1 MPIASFPPPVEEDA
15 RMAELALARL
25 TDSPALDTVAEPL
38 SRGVRRAYEAAGP
51 AGQQLKN
58 AAHGVWLGHPLHP
71 VFTDIPIG
79 AWTTALALDCAAD
92 GDAAMGR
99 AATFAMGVGLA
110 GALGAAV
117 TGLTDWSETQG
128 ESRRTG
134 LLHGL
139 LNITAT
145 TLFATS
151 WAMRQRDSHDTGRAA
166 AWAGY
171 AVAIGAA
178 WFGGNLVYD
187 QRIGVT
193 NADAH
198 LPEEFTPVLRSDALA
213 ENTMVRA
220 RVGKADVLLVRQ
232 NGRVCALAH
241 DCAHLG
247 GPLSEGT
254 LKDGSV
260 ICPWH
265 GSEFALEDG
274 RVLTGPSTHNQP
286 CLDVRERDGQIE
298 VKARG

>member
-1 MPIASFPPPVEEDA
+1 MDSTN
-15 RMAELALARL
+15 ALMQVV
-25 TDSPALDTVAEPL
+25 DSPALDRIAEPL
-38 SRGVRRAYEAAGP
+38 SNAVRGAYEAAGP
-51 AGQQLKN
+51 AGRQLKD

-71 VFTDIPIG
+71 VFTDLPLG
-79 AWTTALALDCAAD
+79 AWTTALALDCTAN
-92 GDAAMGR
+92 GDEGKRR

-128 ESRRTG
+128 QSRRTG
-134 LLHGL
+134 LVHGL

-151 WAMRQRDSHDTGRAA
+151 WAMRRRDSHDTGRAA

-171 AVAIGAA
+171 AIAIGAA

-193 NADAH
+193 NTDPN

-213 ENTMVRA
+213 ENTMVRV
-220 RVGKADVLLVRQ
+220 RVDKADILLVRQ
-232 NGRVCALAH
+232 NGRICALSH

-254 LKDGSV
+254 LKEGSV
-260 ICPWH
+260 VCPWH

-274 RVLTGPSTHNQP
+274 RVITGPSTHNQP
-286 CLDVRERDGQIE
+286 CLQVRERDGQIE
-298 VKARG
+298 VKA

>member
-1 MPIASFPPPVEEDA
+1 MDSTN
-15 RMAELALARL
+15 ALMRVA
-25 TDSPALDTVAEPL
+25 DSPAIDRLAEPL
-38 SRGVRRAYEAAGP
+38 SKAVRGAYEAAGP
-51 AGQQLKN
+51 AGKQLKD

-71 VFTDIPIG
+71 VFTDLPLG
-79 AWTTALALDCAAD
+79 AWTTALALDCASNKD
-92 GDAAMGR
+92 PGMQR
-99 AATFAMGVGLA
+99 AATFAMGVGLT

-128 ESRRTG
+128 QSRRTG
-134 LLHGL
+134 LIHGL

-145 TLFATS
+145 TLFAT
-151 WAMRQRDSHDTGRAA
+151 AFTMRRRDSHEGGRAA

-171 AVAIGAA
+171 AIAIGAA

-193 NADAH
+193 NADAD
-198 LPEEFTPVLRSDALA
+198 LPEEFTPALRSDALA

-232 NGRVCALAH
+232 HGQVCALAH
-241 DCAHLG
+241 SCAHLG

-260 ICPWH
+260 VCPWH
-265 GSEFALEDG
+265 GSEFALDDG
-274 RVLTGPSTHNQP
+274 RVLGGPSTHNQP
-286 CLDVRERDGQIE
+286 RLEVRERDGQIE
-298 VKARG
+298 VKARA